1 MELKGFAFLKRHTII
16 AKRLT
21 TMFIK
26 FPIFM
31 KFYKVQ
37 KAAIRHFTSPKR
49 N

>member
-1 MELKGFAFLKRHTII
+1 MELKGFTFLKRPTII
-16 AKRLT
+16 AVRLT

-31 KFYKVQ
+31 NFYKVQ